1 MSYRG
6 HVENGLVKI
15 DEPVTLP
22 EGASVQIDL
31 IENTASQSS
40 CEEGISLYDRLK
52 PVIGMAQGLPS
63 DASLNVDHYL
73 YGQPKP

>member
-6 HVENGLVKI
+6 HVENGMVKI
-15 DEPVTLP
+15 DEPVALP
-22 EGASVQIDL
+22 EGTKVQIDL
-31 IENTASQSS
+31 IENSISKSS
-40 CEEGISLYDRLK
+40 NEEGLSLYDRLK
-52 PVIGMAQGLPS
+52 TVIGMAQGLPA

>member
-6 HVENGLVKI
+6 HVENGVVKI
-15 DEPVTLP
+15 DGPVALP

-31 IENTASQSS
+31 VETAAVQSNN
-40 CEEGISLYDRLK
+40 EEGPSLYDRLK
-52 PVIGMAQGLPS
+52 PVIGMAQGLPA
-63 DASLNVDHYL
+63 DASINVDHYL